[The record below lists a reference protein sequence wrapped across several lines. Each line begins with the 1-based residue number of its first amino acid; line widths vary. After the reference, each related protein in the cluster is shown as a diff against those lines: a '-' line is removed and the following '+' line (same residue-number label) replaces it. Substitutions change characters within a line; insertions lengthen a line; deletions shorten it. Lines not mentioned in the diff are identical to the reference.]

1 LFNLLFT
8 VFRTGNRTSTL
19 LIFSLAISGCGS
31 VRDKTATNGNQLGNS
46 LSPYLQ
52 EHADNPVAWHEWND
66 QTLKEAKEKNKPL
79 LVSIGYAAC
88 HWCHVMEEE
97 SFMDTAVANLM
108 NRNFMCIKVDREERP
123 DIDQI
128 YVNASELLNGSAGWP
143 LNAFALP
150 DGQPFYVG
158 TYFPKPQWKS
168 LLQQVDGVYRE
179 QHATVLKQAAS
190 LTDAIVNLQNDTVTS
205 SGDERLYDDYSKR
218 LIANYDLKT
227 GGIKGAPKFPMPT
240 NLDFLLAVYSV
251 TNQKQALDAVTVT
264 LDNMAMGGIYD
275 HLGGGFA
282 RYATDGEWN
291 IPHFEKMLYDNAQLI
306 SAYSHAFQVT
316 GKELYR
322 ERIKNTIT
330 FLERELRSPEGA
342 FYSSINAD
350 SEGEEGKF
358 YAWTKE
364 EILKSTKNGELISN
378 FFSAT
383 AEGNWEN
390 NKNILQ
396 QRESIST
403 FASSHKIDV
412 KTFKQ
417 LLDESTESLLKI
429 RNQRIRPTTDTKIIT
444 SWNALMIIGY
454 LDAYNAM
461 SGQAYLNGALKA
473 GDFISQKMIHDQNRL
488 WHNYSDGKNSVEG
501 FLDDYA
507 LTAKAFIK
515 LYEATFDISWLQKA
529 KMLADF
535 SIIHFQDSTPGL
547 FYFTADFSETIVARK
562 KELIDHVVPSSN
574 SVMADVL
581 FRLGEYYQDE
591 NYSATVDKMLA
602 HVAPQLKSESS
613 FFSNWATVMMMKKL
627 KPIEIAI
634 VGENA
639 VSVSRQLRNRFNPL
653 AIYMGGAVENLPLLE
668 NKNVAGQTIVYVC
681 QDRICRRPVTDVTDA
696 MALIQKIGNG
706 K

>member
-1 LFNLLFT
+1 MCKSKLP
-8 VFRTGNRTSTL
+8 L
-19 LIFSLAISGCGS
+19 LIFSLAVIGCGS
-31 VRDKTATNGNQLGNS
+31 VGDKTSTNGNQLENS

-79 LVSIGYAAC
+79 LISIGYAAC

-108 NRNFMCIKVDREERP
+108 NRNFVCIKVDREERP

-150 DGQPFYVG
+150 NGKPFYVG
-158 TYFPKPQWKS
+158 TYFPKAQWKS
-168 LLQQVDGVYRE
+168 LLQQVASVYKE

-190 LTDAIVNLQNDTVTS
+190 LTNAIVSLQSDTTTSVDDKNLYS
-205 SGDERLYDDYSKR
+205 DYAKR
-218 LIANYDLKT
+218 LISNYDLKN
-227 GGIKGAPKFPMPT
+227 GGLNSAPKFPMPA
-240 NLDFLLAVYSV
+240 NLEFLLAVYSI
-251 TNQKQALDAVTVT
+251 TNEKQALDAVTVT
-264 LDNMAMGGIYD
+264 LDKIAIGGIYD

-282 RYATDGEWN
+282 RYATDEEWN

-306 SAYSHAFQVT
+306 SAYSHAFQVSE
-316 GKELYR
+316 KELYR
-322 ERIKNTIT
+322 ERIKNTID

-358 YAWTKE
+358 YAWTKD
-364 EILKSTKNGELISN
+364 EIIKGTKNGELVSD

-383 AEGNWEN
+383 EAGNWEN
-390 NKNILQ
+390 NKNILFQ
-396 QRESIST
+396 HESITS
-403 FASSHKIDV
+403 FAISHALDE

-417 LLDESTESLLKI
+417 ILDESSESLFKI
-429 RNQRIRPTTDTKIIT
+429 RNQRIRPTTDAKIIT

-454 LDAYNAM
+454 LDAYNAI
-461 SGQAYLNGALKA
+461 SDQAYLTGALKT
-473 GDFISQKMIHDQNRL
+473 GEFISQKMIHDQNRL
-488 WHNYSDGKNSVEG
+488 WHNYSDGKNSIEG

-507 LTAKAFIK
+507 LTAKAFVK

-529 KMLADF
+529 KILADF
-535 SIIHFQDSTPGL
+535 SIIHFQDSTTGL

-591 NYSATVDKMLA
+591 NYLGTVDNMLA
-602 HVAPQLKSESS
+602 HIAPQLKSESS
-613 FFSNWATVMMMKKL
+613 FFSNWATLMMIKKN
-627 KPIEIAI
+627 KPIEVAIA
-634 VGENA
+634 GEKA
-639 VSVSRQLRNRFNPL
+639 MAISKQLKKKFNPL
-653 AIYMGGAVENLPLLE
+653 VIYIGGVEENLPLLE
-668 NKNVAGQTIVYVC
+668 NKNVVGQTIIYVC
-681 QDRICRRPVTDVTDA
+681 QDRVCRMPVKAADEA
-696 MALIQKIGNG
+696 FALIQKMGNG